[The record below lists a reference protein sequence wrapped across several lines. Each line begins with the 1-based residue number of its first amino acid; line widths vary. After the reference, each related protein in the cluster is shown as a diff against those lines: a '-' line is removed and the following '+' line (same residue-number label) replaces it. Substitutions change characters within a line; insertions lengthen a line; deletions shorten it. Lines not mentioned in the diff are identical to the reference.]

1 MTVSHFFN
9 RELSWLAFNQRVLDE
24 AIDPSQPLL
33 ERLRFLAITASNL
46 DEFFMVRVG
55 GLTLVTDSDV
65 RDPAGMTPLMQL
77 DAISEVTHKML
88 ESQYRCYMDEVEPA
102 MSSHGIRRLAPEHLN
117 DRQQEALEQLFHSEI
132 FPVATP
138 MTIDHDRPMPV
149 IANQML
155 HLCVR
160 LAPDASKEEES
171 PQDRFAVLPLGHSLH
186 RVVPLPSDGGYVYM
200 LIEDAVRSF
209 VQQYFPG
216 EPIEECVA
224 FRVTR
229 NADFAVD
236 EDEAADLLKEMQDI
250 LTARREGACVRL
262 EIEDKVSWEMKQF
275 LQAKLQVSDAQIF
288 AAPGPIDLAAMMPL
302 CDLPGFETLRN
313 PPWTPVAAPE
323 IDQHDM
329 FAAITEGD
337 LLLHHPYESFDPVV
351 RLLQQAATDPDVLAI
366 KQTLYRTSR
375 NSPVVDALRVAAKQG
390 KYVTALVEL
399 KARFDEARNIEW
411 ARSLEHA
418 GAQVIYGVKGLK
430 THAKIL
436 VIVRREADG
445 IQRYLHFGTGNYN
458 EKTAKLYT
466 DVSYFTRNEALGMD
480 ASRFFNAIAGFS
492 QPQRFNRL
500 EAAPMGMRQRL
511 LELIDGETQ
520 RRDQGG
526 KAVIRAKMN
535 SLVDPEIIEALY
547 RASQAG
553 VKIQLNVRGI
563 CCLRPGVKG
572 LSENIEVVSII
583 DRFLEHSRICY
594 FYQGGLEQVYIS
606 SADWMPRNID
616 RRIELLVPVDDDICK
631 RRLIHLLDACFAD
644 NVKSHRLQSNGKYK
658 RLKPGKKPYQCQRRL
673 AEEAKE
679 AVRLAEQL
687 ERSQLTPHRP
697 RDAQ

>member
-1 MTVSHFFN
+1 MTESHFFS

-24 AIDPSQPLL
+24 AIDPGQPLL
-33 ERLRFLAITASNL
+33 ERLRFLAISASNL

-65 RDPAGMTPLMQL
+65 RDPAGMTALMQL
-77 DAISEVTHKML
+77 EAISDVTHRML
-88 ESQYRCYMDEVEPA
+88 DSQYRCYLGEVEPA
-102 MSSHGIRRLAPEHLN
+102 MSAHGIRRLAPEHLN
-117 DRQQEALEQLFHSEI
+117 DRQQESLEQLFHSDI

-138 MTIDHDRPMPV
+138 MTIGAGQPRPV

-160 LAPDASKEEES
+160 LAPDPNDEES
-171 PQDRFAVLPLGHSLH
+171 HARFAVLPLGHSLS
-186 RVVPLPSDGGYVYM
+186 RILPLPADGGYVY
-200 LIEDAVRSF
+200 LLLEDAVRSLI
-209 VQQYFPG
+209 QQYFPG
-216 EPIEECVA
+216 EAVEECVA
-224 FRVTR
+224 FRITR

-236 EDEAADLLKEMQDI
+236 DDEAADLLKEMQEV

-262 EIEDKVSWEMKQF
+262 EIEHNVSAVTLQF
-275 LQAKLQVSDAQIF
+275 LQQQLNVGEPQIF
-288 AAPGPIDLAAMMPL
+288 MAPGPIDLAAMMPL
-302 CDLPGFETLRN
+302 CDLPGYESLRN
-313 PPWTPVAAPE
+313 PPWTPVTSPE

-337 LLLHHPYESFDPVV
+337 LLLHHPFESFDPLV
-351 RLLQQAATDPDVLAI
+351 RLVQQAASDPDVLAI

-375 NSPVVDALRVAAKQG
+375 DSPVVAALRNAAKQG

-411 ARSLEHA
+411 ARRLEQA

-458 EKTAKLYT
+458 EKTARLYT
-466 DVSYFTRNEALGMD
+466 DISYFTRNEALGID

-492 QPQRFNRL
+492 QPQRFNRI
-500 EAAPMGMRQRL
+500 EAAPMGLRQRL
-511 LELIDGETQ
+511 LELIEGETQ
-520 RRDQGG
+520 RCEQGG
-526 KAVIRAKMN
+526 KAAIRAKMN
-535 SLVDPEIIEALY
+535 SLVDPEIIESLY

-563 CCLRPGVKG
+563 CCLRPGVDG
-572 LSENIEVVSII
+572 LSENIEVISII

-594 FYQGGLEQVYIS
+594 FYQGGDEQVYIS

-616 RRIELLVPVDDDICK
+616 RRIELFVPIEDDVCK
-631 RRLIHLLDACFAD
+631 RKVIHILDACFDD
-644 NVKSHRLQSNGKYK
+644 NVKSHRLLPDGSYK
-658 RLKPGKKPYQCQRRL
+658 RLKPGKKPSQCQRRL

-697 RDAQ
+697 RDP